1 MKKKEVN
8 SYKMSDPDA
17 LNIDHLIAM
26 LLEGKGAD
34 PAIAVLGQFRPP
46 VAMALILRCPEIL
59 RGDFRG
65 LDNAR
70 QHKKKD
76 GANVSRAGGRRNS
89 MMPPSENLEGKKYD
103 L

>member
-46 VAMALILRCPEIL
+46 AA
-59 RGDFRG
+59 
-65 LDNAR
+65 
-70 QHKKKD
+70 
-76 GANVSRAGGRRNS
+76 
-89 MMPPSENLEGKKYD
+89 
-103 L
+103 

>member
-34 PAIAVLGQFRPP
+34 PAIAVLGQFRRAA
-46 VAMALILRCPEIL
+46 VMALILRCPEFS
-59 RGDFRG
+59 RGDFSRVG
-65 LDNAR
+65 QRPTAQKKMVRMCRAR
-70 QHKKKD
+70 EVD
-76 GANVSRAGGRRNS
+76 GIQ
-89 MMPPSENLEGKKYD
+89 
-103 L
+103 